1 MTDVWKSSER
11 LRGNREGVL
20 SENETRAVHRLIE
33 SGGIPSGG
41 GL

>member
-20 SENETRAVHRLIE
+20 SENETCAMIAASRN
-33 SGGIPSGG
+33 
-41 GL
+41 